1 MRNMTEIPQYLEYGQ
16 CLAAGNT
23 PGALRCLDECIAR
36 VRAEQDAQA
45 AARLFQYKGNLLYQ
59 TGDPAGAEASYQSAL
74 DCAPDSPIV
83 LMGYARFLATTGA
96 QPGALDALT
105 RLEAILDRGWEP
117 DSPGAYPA
125 AALRERIAE
134 IRAMMSDVTGVSV

>member
-1 MRNMTEIPQYLEYGQ
+1 MRNMTEIPQYLEIHGE

-59 TGDPAGAEASYQSAL
+59 TGDPAGAEASYQSARTARRTPPS
-74 DCAPDSPIV
+74 CSWAMPAFWPPPAPS
-83 LMGYARFLATTGA
+83 
-96 QPGALDALT
+96 
-105 RLEAILDRGWEP
+105 
-117 DSPGAYPA
+117 
-125 AALRERIAE
+125 
-134 IRAMMSDVTGVSV
+134 RAP